1 MAERQELE
9 AIFLENVGRVE
20 RIAAS
25 LARRYRMEADDA
37 EDFTSWVKFKLIEED
52 YAVFRKFRGESSIS
66 TYLTV
71 VVSMLFR
78 DYRVQRWGRWRPS
91 AAAQRR
97 GGVAVRLETLVRR
110 DGYRLEQA
118 AEILRTAGETD
129 LSDREL
135 AAWLAEFPVRLPM
148 RPMEDGPEPLEGVPG
163 PAAADDRVIGQE
175 DAAQS
180 RATDEALSRALERL
194 PPEDRV
200 ILRMRFWEDMSVADI
215 ARGLHLEQK
224 PLYRRVD
231 RSLTLLRKHLEAAG
245 ITRERVRSLLGS
257 SSS

>member
-9 AIFLENVGRVE
+9 ALFLDNVDRVE
-20 RIAAS
+20 RTAAK
-25 LARRYRMEADDA
+25 LARRYRLEHDEA
-37 EDFTSWVKFKLIEED
+37 EDFTSWAKLKLIEDD
-52 YAVFRKFRGESSIS
+52 YAVLRKFRGESSIG

-71 VVSMLFR
+71 VLAMLFR

-91 AAAQRR
+91 AAALRR

-118 AEILRTAGETD
+118 GEILRTTGETG

-135 AAWLAEFPVRLPM
+135 AAMLAELPLRPPLRPV
-148 RPMEDGPEPLEGVPG
+148 EGGPEPLAGIVG
-163 PAAADDRVIGQE
+163 PEEADDGLIHQE
-175 DAAQS
+175 SAAQHRS
-180 RATDEALSRALERL
+180 TGEALSRALDHL

-224 PLYRRVD
+224 PLYRRVE
-231 RSLTLLRKHLEAAG
+231 RSLKQLRKQLEAAG
-245 ITRERVRSLLGS
+245 ITRERVRSLLGDS
-257 SSS
+257 P